1 MAGELAHGA
10 SQAHYIG
17 FIAAELLRNVS
28 PTYLQDPES
37 FFNTFCGSVLV
48 PHGKEIPSM
57 VNKPFLNYQGVG
69 GRLFNLCK
77 QLRLRRRGRGLA
89 LSEQTFHLC
98 ISDHNKLDRA
108 GSFAFQRVLPV

>member
-1 MAGELAHGA
+1 MGTYSLIKIDTEKADGFTRVLIDLRIDLAKRNSMAGELAHGA

-17 FIAAELLRNVS
+17 FIATELLRNVS

-77 QLRLRRRGRGLA
+77 
-89 LSEQTFHLC
+89 
-98 ISDHNKLDRA
+98 
-108 GSFAFQRVLPV
+108 